1 MMQFKFLSFRW
12 LKKWLDRQL
21 ERSFQRQADRL
32 FNKGDVK
39 YRDGD
44 NT

>member
-1 MMQFKFLSFRW
+1 MGKLRKWFRN
-12 LKKWLDRQL
+12 WLDKAV
-21 ERSFQRQADRL
+21 ERSMQRQANRL
-32 FNKGDVK
+32 FDKSRIK

>member
-1 MMQFKFLSFRW
+1 MMQFRYLS
-12 LKKWLDRQL
+12 LKWLRDWFDKQI
-21 ERSFQRQADRL
+21 EKSFQRQADRL
-32 FNKGDVK
+32 FDKGKVK

>member
-1 MMQFKFLSFRW
+1 MMEFRFLSFRW
-12 LKKWLDRQL
+12 LKKWFDKKL
-21 ERSFQRQADRL
+21 ERSFQRQANRL
-32 FNKGDVK
+32 FDKSKVE

>member
-1 MMQFKFLSFRW
+1 MIEFRYLSFKW
-12 LKKWLDRQL
+12 LKDWIDKQI

-32 FNKGDVK
+32 FEKSKVE

>member
-1 MMQFKFLSFRW
+1 MMQFRYLS
-12 LKKWLDRQL
+12 LKWLRDWFDKQV
-21 ERSFQRQADRL
+21 EKSFQRQADKL
-32 FNKGDVK
+32 FDKGQVK